1 MVEAVTKVIMLVTIW
16 ERGRKRL
23 GVEQHIVEICRWYVI
38 TEFVY
43 LVFLFLIDFLDI
55 FQDGF

>member
-43 LVFLFLIDFLDI
+43 LVF
-55 FQDGF
+55 